1 MSYNRLTGPYF
12 FQKYIREKLPL
23 PEGANSEYAT
33 KVGEG
38 AVTFSRLRHSNPL
51 IRIVNG
57 VLIDLP
63 SPVNFSL

>member
-1 MSYNRLTGPYF
+1 M
-12 FQKYIREKLPL
+12 
-23 PEGANSEYAT
+23 A
-33 KVGEG
+33 GES